1 MKNEPAQ
8 NYHQK
13 QYSNPTLMRGQI
25 MHSWSGRSTI
35 LSFKVKY
42 IMNKWKNFNPI
53 FSTTLRGLDSHG
65 HFYTIFTS
73 FCRRALNNDI
83 DKCSTLKCKIIGFL
97 HYYIV
102 YVNSRPKLSY
112 VKSKANLLMA
122 NLLTNK
128 TFLCICI
135 LWFL

>member
-1 MKNEPAQ
+1 MNSFLIPYEKWAWPKLSPKAIL
-8 NYHQK
+8 K
-13 QYSNPTLMRGQI
+13 SNFSERTNHAFME
-25 MHSWSGRSTI
+25 WI

-112 VKSKANLLMA
+112 VRSKANLTA
-122 NLLTNK
+122 NK
-128 TFLCICI
+128 IC
-135 LWFL
+135 LWLDIW